1 MDGRK
6 RSAYEIIGYEDV
18 SWEMLRKMWPKIRAL
33 NISTRT
39 QQQIKA
45 NSFYQRYSSK
55 QQQEIDDLENDRM
68 IRLGDKIN
76 YTKCAGLSNEVKEI
90 LSRHKPQNIAQARV
104 LPGMTPAAA
113 SILLRFA
120 KK

>member
-6 RSAYEIIGYEDV
+6 RSAYEIIGYKDV
-18 SWEMLRKMWPKIRAL
+18 SWQRLRRTWPKLNAL
-33 NISTRT
+33 KINNRIEK
-39 QQQIKA
+39 QIKA

-55 QQQEIDDLENDRM
+55 QQQEIDDLDNDKM
-68 IRLGDKIN
+68 IKLDRQLN
-76 YTKCAGLSNEVKEI
+76 YRDCAGLSNEIKEI
-90 LSRHKPQNIAQARV
+90 LSRHKPENIAAARV